1 MAVWDQYTG
10 LIAGFESRLQ
20 TGATFTPRSYCDDP
34 TIGPVGIYVNKE
46 PAAKLLLTPLVQ
58 FINTNIAWD
67 ISQSVSTTS
76 TIDTYD
82 ITFGGGGASD
92 LSAQSWAGAKT
103 GNVQYTTAG
112 TYTVTATV
120 TDVLGSVSKDAKQVV
135 TIEPNNFQRVYI
147 GTSDGG
153 MYILTPAAG
162 PTAANTGL
170 TGNSTNFR
178 AMRMHPAYKD
188 LPTGNQHLWAATEDG
203 VAYTTD
209 GGDNWTEITEATL
222 GTPTND
228 AADSPA
234 PAAADPDNIDIA
246 FDPQDINRVYLLR
259 TTTSPN
265 NRAWLYVSSDY
276 GTTWSNTQVGTP

>member
-209 GGDNWTEITEATL
+209 GGDNWIPPMAVTTGPRSQKLRWARQPMTPQTVRLRLRQTL
-222 GTPTND
+222 TILT
-228 AADSPA
+228 
-234 PAAADPDNIDIA
+234 
-246 FDPQDINRVYLLR
+246 
-259 TTTSPN
+259 
-265 NRAWLYVSSDY
+265 
-276 GTTWSNTQVGTP
+276 